1 MGNCI
6 DISLKDV
13 DSVLIVLGLPYC
25 ISFASPE
32 SRYICKMLLKK
43 DSLPME
49 CPHGLIGNNR
59 DTLLLKLGH

>member
-1 MGNCI
+1 MDNCI

-13 DSVLIVLGLPYC
+13 DSVLIVLELPYY

-32 SRYICKMLLKK
+32 SRYICKMILKK

-49 CPHGLIGNNR
+49 CHREPIGNNR